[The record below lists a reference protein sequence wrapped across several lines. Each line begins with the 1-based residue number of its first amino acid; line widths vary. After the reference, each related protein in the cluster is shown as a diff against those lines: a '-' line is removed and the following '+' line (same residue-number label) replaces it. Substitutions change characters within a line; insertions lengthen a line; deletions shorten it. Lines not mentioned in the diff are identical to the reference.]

1 MAKTTLASNAQPTRN
16 DRHSCANLVNI
27 QCSYNSPPTSVHN
40 PLHDSRSHSPL
51 SVCNPLNVLSVSNQC
66 LHSSSSNVH
75 TPFNAL
81 RLRELLRGHPNPEFV
96 LYVFKAL
103 HHGFD
108 IGFTASRNVSVISNN
123 LLSASLHSSFIS
135 EQLAASC
142 LRGETAGPFPAPPFP
157 HLRCSGVEAVPK
169 KNGKLRMI
177 HHLSSP
183 HGNSVNDGIPSE
195 PFSLH
200 YVSIDDGINLI
211 MSSAK
216 PVYLS
221 KLDVKSAFRP
231 LLGIKWQG
239 QFYYEKVLPF
249 GLRSSPA
256 IFDAVAS
263 AIKWMM
269 QHQFSIYQLLHYL
282 DDFLFVSSGAVVA
295 NQQLSILLRE
305 FVYLGVP
312 LAPAK
317 VEGPV
322 SCLTSLGITLD
333 CIRLEAR
340 LPLDNLVEIRSL
352 LTDTV
357 TRRRI
362 SQRNL
367 EFLLGKLSFAARVIV
382 PGRTFMRR
390 LWSVCSRYQ
399 EPHFTIVLSQY
410 CIADLNWWIRLL
422 ADWNGKSFFLHPD
435 WTPSPDLQLFTDA
448 SGTRGWG
455 AYNNG
460 CWIQGE
466 WTQQQLSNSIEWK
479 ELYALAVACTTW
491 GREWSQL
498 RILVHCDNMCVV
510 ECVRTGTSKAPA
522 VMQLLRELFFVCAKC
537 NFTLS
542 AGSINTI
549 ADALSR
555 LHMQVFR
562 QKASM
567 AREMADVATLP
578 QLP

>member
-1 MAKTTLASNAQPTRN
+1 MIYFAQKIGSDSTVSPA
-16 DRHSCANLVNI
+16 HG
-27 QCSYNSPPTSVHN
+27 SYVIKG
-40 PLHDSRSHSPL
+40 
-51 SVCNPLNVLSVSNQC
+51 
-66 LHSSSSNVH
+66 
-75 TPFNAL
+75 L
-81 RLRELLRGHPNPEFV
+81 R
-96 LYVFKAL
+96 
-103 HHGFD
+103 HGFD
-108 IGFTASRNVSVISNN
+108 IGFSASRNVSVISNN
-123 LLSASLHSSFIS
+123 RLSASMHSSFIS
-135 EQLAASC
+135 EQLAAYC
-142 LRGETAGPFPAPPFP
+142 LRGQTAGPFPAPPFP
-157 HLRCSGVEAVPK
+157 HLRCSGVGAVPK
-169 KNGKLRMI
+169 KSGKLRMI

-183 HGNSVNDGIPSE
+183 HGNSVNDRIPSE

-200 YVSIDDGINLI
+200 YVSIDAAINLI
-211 MSSAK
+211 MPSAK

-221 KLDVKSAFRP
+221 KLDVKSAFRQIPVREEDQP

-263 AIKWMM
+263 AIEWIM
-269 QHQFSIYQLLHYL
+269 QHQFSIHQLLHYL
-282 DDFLFVSSGAVVA
+282 DEFLCVSSGAVVA
-295 NQQLSILLRE
+295 NEQLSILLRA

-317 VEGPV
+317 VEGPL
-322 SCLTSLGITLD
+322 SCLTFLGITLD

-340 LPLDNLVEIRSL
+340 LPLDKLVEIRSL

-367 EFLLGKLSFAARVIV
+367 ESLSGKLSFAARVIV

-390 LWSVCSRYQ
+390 LWSVCARYQ
-399 EPHFTIVLSQY
+399 EPHFTIVLNQD
-410 CIADLNWWIRLL
+410 CIADLNWWIRLF

-455 AYNNG
+455 AYNDG
-460 CWIQGE
+460 RWIQGE

-479 ELYALAVACTTW
+479 ERYALVVACTTW

-498 RILVHCDNMCVV
+498 CILVRCDNMCVV

-542 AGSINTI
+542 AAHIAGSINTI

-555 LHMQVFR
+555 FHMQVFR
-562 QKASM
+562 QKAPM
-567 AREMADVATLP
+567 AMAMADVATLP